1 MTHKDNSM
9 VIEHLELAIKAAQ
22 EEEMSASEIMG
33 LLFYYAHNIAQE
45 ARENGIRAQASS
57 FEESLLAT

>member
-9 VIEHLELAIKAAQ
+9 VIEHLEMAIKAAQ
-22 EEEMSASEIMG
+22 DEEMSASEIMG

-45 ARENGIRAQASS
+45 ARENAMRDQASS
-57 FEESLLAT
+57 FEESLLAE